1 MNTAI
6 VGLGVIGK
14 VHAQVLFDQKKNVTA
29 LCDTNIKNAQ
39 FVKER
44 FFPNAK
50 IYSSYE
56 EMIGGEKIDVVH
68 ICTPHYLH
76 ADMCVLALEKG
87 VNVFCEKPLAISR
100 EEIDRIIKTEKN
112 STAILGVCHQNR
124 YLKQN
129 VFLKEYAKNH
139 KLINAFGTLLW
150 NRGKDYYAQDEWRGK
165 WATEGGGVMINQAL
179 HTLDILCWIMGD
191 PSEVV
196 SNVSNLTLKDVIEVE
211 DTATA
216 IFSGDANFSF
226 FASNGS
232 KDFFPIEI
240 TLMGEDKNVKVFEN
254 CVVVGEKVKKFKTD
268 KKVYGKVCYGSGHK
282 SIIEDFY
289 NHVESGKKFWLDAT
303 EGSRVLKL
311 IFAMY
316 ESKNQKIKINK

>member
-14 VHAQVLFDQKKNVTA
+14 VHAGVLFDQKKNVTA
-29 LCDTNIKNAQ
+29 LCDVNAKNAQ
-39 FVKER
+39 FVKEK
-44 FFPNAK
+44 FFPNAT

-56 EMIGGEKIDVVH
+56 EMLEKEQLDVVH

-76 ADMCVLALEKG
+76 ADMCVSALNKE
-87 VNVFCEKPLAISR
+87 VNVFCEKPLAISH
-100 EEIDRIIKTEKN
+100 EEIARILEAEKN
-112 STAILGVCHQNR
+112 SKAMLGVCHQNR

-129 VFLKEYAKNH
+129 RFLKEYSKEH
-139 KLINAFGTLLW
+139 KLINAFGSLFW
-150 NRGKDYYAQDEWRGK
+150 NRGKDYYAQDAWRGK

-179 HTLDILCWIMGD
+179 HTLDILCWVMGM

-216 IFSGDANFSF
+216 IFSGDADFGF

-232 KDFFPIEI
+232 KSFFPIEI
-240 TLMGEDKNVKVFEN
+240 TIKGEDKNLKVFEN
-254 CVVVGEKVKKFKTD
+254 CVIVGKKLKKFKTD
-268 KKVYGKVCYGSGHK
+268 NKVYGKACYGSGHK
-282 SIIEDFY
+282 LIIEDFY
-289 NHVESGKKFWLDAT
+289 NHVKTGKKFWLDGA
-303 EGSRVLKL
+303 EGSKVLKL

-316 ESKNQKIKINK
+316 ESKNQKINIKK

>member
-1 MNTAI
+1 MKTAI

-14 VHAQVLFDQKKNVTA
+14 VHAQVLFDQKKNVVA
-29 LCDTNIKNAQ
+29 LCDVNVNNAQ
-39 FVKER
+39 FVKEK

-56 EMIGGEKIDVVH
+56 EMLEKEVLDVVH
-68 ICTPHYLH
+68 ICTPHHLH
-76 ADMCVLALEKG
+76 ADMCISALNKG
-87 VNVFCEKPLAISR
+87 VNVFTEKPLAISH
-100 EEIDRIIKTEKN
+100 EQIAKIIEAEKN

-129 VFLKEYAKNH
+129 QFLKEYSKTH
-139 KLINAFGTLLW
+139 KLVNAYGTLLW

-179 HTLDILCWIMGD
+179 HTLDILCWIMGE

-211 DTATA
+211 DTAVA
-216 IFSGDANFSF
+216 VFSGNSNFSF
-226 FASNGS
+226 FACNGS
-232 KDFFPIEI
+232 KVFFPIEI
-240 TLMGEDKNVKVFEN
+240 TFKGEDKSLKVFEDHIVIGN
-254 CVVVGEKVKKFKTD
+254 KLKKFKTD

-282 SIIEDFY
+282 AIIKDFH
-289 NHVESGKKFWLDAT
+289 NHVKEGKKFWLDGT
-303 EGSRVLKL
+303 EGSKVLKL

-316 ESKNQKIKINK
+316 ESKNEKITIK